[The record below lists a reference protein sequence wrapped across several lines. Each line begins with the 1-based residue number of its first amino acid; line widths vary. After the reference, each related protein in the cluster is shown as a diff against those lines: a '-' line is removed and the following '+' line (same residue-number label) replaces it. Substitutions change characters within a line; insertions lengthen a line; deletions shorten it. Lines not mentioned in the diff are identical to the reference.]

1 MNNIILAGLL
11 VLLTSTLALAQ
22 DNSRKDYSNSYYS
35 NEPKSNTLNGDGYKS
50 YNRNN
55 NPYDTPQTTYRGSQG
70 TYKNSEGRNTQI
82 NDNGLI
88 INRE

>member
-11 VLLTSTLALAQ
+11 VILTSASVLAQ
-22 DNSRKDYSNSYYS
+22 DNSRKDYNSYYS

-50 YNRNN
+50 YNRNT
-55 NPYDTPQTTYRGSQG
+55 NPYDTPQSSYRGYQG

>member
-1 MNNIILAGLL
+1 MNKLILISLL
-11 VLLTSTLALAQ
+11 ASLTSTLALAQ
-22 DNSRKDYSNSYYS
+22 DNSRKDYNSYYS
-35 NEPKSNTLNGDGYKS
+35 NEPKSNTLNGDGYKA
-50 YNRNN
+50 YNRNT